1 LGKTYPALEVRCDDA
16 DLVLALIDDFHP
28 TALEERDGAARVFF
42 ASSAE
47 RDAARDA
54 LETRYHVEAFDV
66 PDEDW
71 ARRSQANLQPIT
83 IGRLTV
89 FPTNPKSLIP
99 NPCSIVIQPS
109 MGFGTGHHA
118 TTQLCVEALQAID
131 VSGAHVLDVGTGSGV
146 LAIAA
151 VRLGAARALGID
163 VDEDAITAAREN
175 LTLNPGVADRVRFD
189 VADVGSLSSSGG
201 FTTVASG
208 ASTELRAVRSLSKD
222 GFSRTS
228 GPPAAS
234 ALRATASHAEAEPR
248 REGGSHVRFETASP
262 LTFAPTIVT
271 ANLTGALLART
282 ARTLIDAVGDGGILV
297 LSGLQLHERD
307 EVMRAFAGTSTT
319 WDRTVG
325 EWVGVAVKKT

>member
-1 LGKTYPALEVRCDDA
+1 LGRFYPALEVRCDDA

-28 TALEERDGAARVFF
+28 TAVEDRDGAARVFF
-42 ASSAE
+42 ASAAE
-47 RDAARDA
+47 RDAARDV
-54 LETRYHVEAFDV
+54 LDRRYRVEPLDV

-118 TTQLCVEALQAID
+118 TTQLCLEALQAID
-131 VSGAHVLDVGTGSGV
+131 LTGARILDVGTGSGV

-175 LTLNPGVADRVRFD
+175 LTLNADLADRVAFE
-189 VADVGSLSSSGG
+189 VGDLTSLSATSG

-208 ASTELRAVRSLSKD
+208 L
-222 GFSRTS
+222 SRTS
-228 GPPAAS
+228 GPP
-234 ALRATASHAEAEPR
+234 
-248 REGGSHVRFETASP
+248 EGGHHVRCET
-262 LTFAPTIVT
+262 TFALPFAATVVT
-271 ANLTGALLART
+271 ANLTGALLIRT
-282 ARTLIDAVGDGGILV
+282 ARTLMGAVDSGGILV

-319 WDRTVG
+319 WERTVE
-325 EWVGVAVKKT
+325 EWVGLAVKKT

>member
-1 LGKTYPALEVRCDDA
+1 LGKTYPALEVRCDDG

-28 TALEERDGAARVFF
+28 TAVEERDGAARVFF

-54 LETRYHVEAFDV
+54 LETSYHVEALDV

-99 NPCSIVIQPS
+99 TPCSIVIQPS

-118 TTQLCVEALQAID
+118 TTQLCLEALQAID
-131 VSGAHVLDVGTGSGV
+131 LTGAHVLDVGTGSGV

-151 VRLGAARALGID
+151 VRLGAALALGID

-175 LTLNPGVADRVRFD
+175 LTLNPDVADRVAFEVED
-189 VADVGSLSSSGG
+189 VAGLESLW
-201 FTTVASG
+201 
-208 ASTELRAVRSLSKD
+208 RR
-222 GFSRTS
+222 
-228 GPPAAS
+228 AS
-234 ALRATASHAEAEPR
+234 ALRSRSAPPR
-248 REGGSHVRFETASP
+248 SGLRHFSV
-262 LTFAPTIVT
+262 LT
-271 ANLTGALLART
+271 ANLTSALLVRT
-282 ARTLIDAVGDGGILV
+282 ARTLMDAVGDGGILV

-319 WDRTVG
+319 WERTVG